1 VSLSRSNRHEQCQV
15 RLTYLITDGRLV
27 LTNFQTLQCS
37 RLTPQQLNPQI
48 LGILFQFSEAERT
61 GGRQRLLS
69 LKKILFKLKN
79 PRRAQIALTLRV
91 ESKEDFAQFRIFR
104 DSEVIS
110 VCQSL
115 TSHVIETSSEVRTVQ
130 YQFSNYTR

>member
-1 VSLSRSNRHEQCQV
+1 MSLSRSNRHELRQV
-15 RLTYLITDGRLV
+15 RLAYLLTDGRLV
-27 LTNFQTLQCS
+27 LTEPQTLQCS
-37 RLTPQQLNPQI
+37 RLTPQQLNSQI
-48 LGILFQFSEAERT
+48 LGILFQFSEAERV
-61 GGRQRLLS
+61 GGRQRLLG
-69 LKKILFKLKN
+69 LKKTLFKFRD

-115 TSHVIETSSEVRTVQ
+115 TSHVIEISSEVRTVQ
-130 YQFSNYTR
+130 YQFSNYTK